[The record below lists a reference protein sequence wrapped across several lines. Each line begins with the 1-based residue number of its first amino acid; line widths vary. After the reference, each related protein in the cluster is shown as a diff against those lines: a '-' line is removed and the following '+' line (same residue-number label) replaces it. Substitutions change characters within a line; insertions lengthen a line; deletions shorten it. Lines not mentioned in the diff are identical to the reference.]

1 MLEAVAEAADPAAD
15 LEIVHRDVTGTA
27 EKIKAGE
34 IVTGGTRLAGLL
46 TGDGK
51 AVVRRLRQWLGLMTE
66 AEPRWIPPDDR
77 PVVIVDRYGLAELA
91 EIVWQA
97 IDAANTPARL
107 YRYGSTLAWL
117 SERREWTTGDRAARA
132 RASAAS
138 PERGRHVREGSRAR
152 EEAGLS
158 PGPPGGGPAR
168 DLQPPRPATPRAGR
182 ARPGVHE

>member
-1 MLEAVAEAADPAAD
+1 MLEAVAQAVDFAAD
-15 LEIVHRDVTGTA
+15 LKIVHRDVTGTA

-66 AEPRWIPPDDR
+66 GEPRWIPPDDR

-117 SERREWTTGDRAARA
+117 SEDASGRPVIEPLGLEHLRHHLSEVVTFVKAR
-132 RASAAS
+132 
-138 PERGRHVREGSRAR
+138 GAR